1 MLSVVE
7 HMSSRGHEQVVFCN
21 DKDTGLK
28 AIIAI
33 HNTTLGPALGGCRM
47 WEYKTEEEALKDVLR
62 LSRGMSYKAAI
73 AGLNLG
79 GGKAVII
86 GDSKKHKNEIV
97 TGYTNINSKNMF
109 KSLHDPKVVFSDD
122 KNLLYASRSPIPA
135 NKRGKFNFAYR
146 QVCIYAFPKKNISHD
161 SHLTLTSGNLNQE
174 ILNYYPTI

>member
-7 HMSSRGHEQVVFCN
+7 NMSSRGHEQVVFCN

-86 GDSKKHKNEIV
+86 GD
-97 TGYTNINSKNMF
+97 
-109 KSLHDPKVVFSDD
+109 
-122 KNLLYASRSPIPA
+122 
-135 NKRGKFNFAYR
+135 
-146 QVCIYAFPKKNISHD
+146 
-161 SHLTLTSGNLNQE
+161 
-174 ILNYYPTI
+174 